1 MRDMTEL
8 RAELDAIDRD
18 MVALF
23 EKRMLVAREVAMYK
37 LAHGMQVL
45 DAAREE
51 TVLASRVSML
61 RDGAFAADVR
71 TLYTCIMACSRGEQE
86 KCIRE
91 AENV

>member
-1 MRDMTEL
+1 MRELSEL
-8 RAELDAIDRD
+8 RAILDEIDRD

-23 EKRMLVAREVAMYK
+23 EKRMLASREVAKYK

-51 TVLASRVSML
+51 AVLASRVSML
-61 RDGAFAADVR
+61 EDESFAGDVR
-71 TLYTCIMACSRGEQE
+71 ALYTCIMACSRGEQE

-91 AENV
+91 AEKE